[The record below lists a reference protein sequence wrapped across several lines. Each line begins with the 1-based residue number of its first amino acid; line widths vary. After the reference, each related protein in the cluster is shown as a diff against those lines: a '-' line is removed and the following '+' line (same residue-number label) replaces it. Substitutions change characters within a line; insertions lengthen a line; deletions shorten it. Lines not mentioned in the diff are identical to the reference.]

1 MQWLS
6 RFVAI
11 VATLLLPSTLAAQFT
26 LQARFASNLP
36 PGPHTV
42 GFRVVEQY
50 DGSRVPVDPAE
61 YGSNPDRYVRG
72 RPMHTF
78 IWYPA
83 QTRSGASPMRFR
95 EYAELFAPDGNFPAH
110 DQAGRGAALAGLLQY
125 LQQHDSSSN
134 LIQSELALS
143 VQAFRDAVPVQG
155 RFPVVVYAPG
165 SNAPAIQNERLCE
178 YLASQ
183 GYIVIASP
191 SWGRLG
197 ELETTA
203 RDLEF
208 LTAFARTMPNAD
220 ARRIALMGHSLG
232 GVAVVLVASRNP
244 SISAVVS
251 LDGTMV
257 YQHKYLS
264 DAVPAR
270 ALREYAVPSLFLT
283 QAPFTPEMRE
293 TFNAESTFV
302 FFDGLRYADAWRVS
316 FNRLRHRN
324 FNSLTNRLAAPG
336 DPLEFNPDLFGVS
349 SDWDAMATYA
359 LNFLNAYLRSDAKG
373 LAFLSESPTSHG
385 FSSNVAS
392 MEHKAGWPDRYGLVR
407 RLQAVDAGQIATE
420 RDRIIARVGTYSDL
434 DARSLNDWAKV
445 LIGSRP
451 SDAVASTRV
460 MTKLYPTFAGG
471 FVTAGV
477 AELAA
482 AGDTVTAARHFRRAL
497 ELDSSLTWLKGWIA
511 QYEQRSSR

>member
-1 MQWLS
+1 MKLLS

-11 VATLLLPSTLAAQFT
+11 VATLLVPSTLAAQFT
-26 LQARFASNLP
+26 FQARFTSNLP

-50 DGSRVPVDPAE
+50 DGSRIPVDAAE
-61 YGSNPDRYVRG
+61 FGSNPDRYVRG

-83 QTRSGASPMRFR
+83 QSSGAPPMQFR
-95 EYAELFAPDGNFPAH
+95 DYAELFAQDGTFPAH
-110 DQAGRGAALAGLLQY
+110 DKAGRRAALAGLLQY
-125 LQQHDSSSN
+125 LEQPDSTSTS
-134 LIQSELALS
+134 IQRELASS
-143 VQAFRDAVPVQG
+143 VHAFRDAVQVQG
-155 RFPVVVYAPG
+155 KFPVVVYAPG
-165 SNAPAIQNERLCE
+165 SNTPAIQNERLCE

-197 ELETTA
+197 ELETAA

-208 LTAFARTMPNAD
+208 LSAYARTLPNAD
-220 ARRIALMGHSLG
+220 ARRVALMGHSLG

-257 YQHKYLS
+257 YQSKYLS

-283 QAPFTPEMRE
+283 QAPFTPDLRE
-293 TFNAESTFV
+293 TFNAESTFA

-316 FNRLRHRN
+316 FSRLRHRN

-336 DPLEFNPDLFGVS
+336 DPLEFNPDLVVVS
-349 SDWDAMATYA
+349 RDWDAMATYA
-359 LNFLNAYLRSDAKG
+359 LNFLNAYLRSEAKG
-373 LAFLSESPTSHG
+373 LAFLSASPTSHG
-385 FSSNVAS
+385 YAPNVVS

-407 RLQAVDAGQIATE
+407 RLQAANAEQIASE
-420 RDRIIARVGTYSDL
+420 REKITARVGTYSDL
-434 DARSLNDWAKV
+434 DAKSLNDWAKV
-445 LIGSRP
+445 LIGARP
-451 SDAVASTRV
+451 NDAVASTRV
-460 MTKLYPTFAGG
+460 MTTLYPTFAGG

-482 AGDTVTAARHFRRAL
+482 AGDTVTATRHFRRAL
-497 ELDSSLTWLKGWIA
+497 ELDSSLVWLKGWIA
-511 QYEQRSSR
+511 QYEQRSPR

>member
-1 MQWLS
+1 MQLLS

-26 LQARFASNLP
+26 LQARFTSNAP

-50 DGSRVPVDPAE
+50 DGSRIPVDPAE
-61 YGSNPDRYVRG
+61 FGSNPDRYVRG
-72 RPMHTF
+72 RPMHTL

-83 QTRSGASPMRFR
+83 RSSGASPMQFR
-95 EYAELFAPDGNFPAH
+95 DYAELFAQDGTFPAL
-110 DQAGRGAALAGLLQY
+110 DKAGRRAALTGLLQY
-125 LQQHDSSSN
+125 LERPDSTST
-134 LIQSELALS
+134 S
-143 VQAFRDAVPVQG
+143 VQRELDSPVHAFRDAVPVQG

-208 LTAFARTMPNAD
+208 LTAYARTLPNAD
-220 ARRIALMGHSLG
+220 ARRVALMGHSLG

-257 YQHKYLS
+257 YQSRYLA

-283 QAPFTPEMRE
+283 QAPFTP
-293 TFNAESTFV
+293 
-302 FFDGLRYADAWRVS
+302 
-316 FNRLRHRN
+316 
-324 FNSLTNRLAAPG
+324 
-336 DPLEFNPDLFGVS
+336 
-349 SDWDAMATYA
+349 A
-359 LNFLNAYLRSDAKG
+359 L
-373 LAFLSESPTSHG
+373 
-385 FSSNVAS
+385 
-392 MEHKAGWPDRYGLVR
+392 
-407 RLQAVDAGQIATE
+407 
-420 RDRIIARVGTYSDL
+420 
-434 DARSLNDWAKV
+434 
-445 LIGSRP
+445 
-451 SDAVASTRV
+451 
-460 MTKLYPTFAGG
+460 
-471 FVTAGV
+471 
-477 AELAA
+477 
-482 AGDTVTAARHFRRAL
+482 
-497 ELDSSLTWLKGWIA
+497 
-511 QYEQRSSR
+511 